1 MTAAKQRTVPDSVL
15 AAHGL
20 RSLGERPTI
29 EKLREMAYAFTCAAN
44 DAERSL
50 S

>member
-1 MTAAKQRTVPDSVL
+1 MSTAEQRTVPDSVL

-29 EKLREMAYAFTCAAN
+29 EKLREMASAFLNAAN